1 MQLVSP
7 IDRYVEVT
15 FQRFCDV
22 LAGAPLREPA
32 ADDPVLALRRLG
44 FLVETLTAFALGHSV
59 GRVGE
64 LVRRGCGAQVRDA
77 VELQIAELGELPRER
92 TTEVDPRRG
101 DRPLAGELHTRLY
114 ARLWLAA
121 GQARTLL
128 QAIERTVSKVAP
140 DRVPALTT
148 ILAVLATDDVAVLAF
163 ADQLELGWRYFTA
176 LATGAP
182 DPTVADDPRWTRG
195 KALWAAWARRVRCE
209 QATRVDRHYIVAI
222 Q

>member
-1 MQLVSP
+1 MLVSP

-15 FQRFCDV
+15 FHKFCAV
-22 LAGAPLREPA
+22 LAEAPLREPA
-32 ADDPVLALRRLG
+32 TDDPVLALRRLG
-44 FLVETLTAFALGHSV
+44 FLVETLTAFALGHAV

-77 VELQIAELGELPRER
+77 VELQLAELGATPRGQ
-92 TTEVDPRRG
+92 TTDVDLRRG
-101 DRPLAGELHTRLY
+101 DRPLVGELHTRLH

-121 GQARTLL
+121 GQARALL
-128 QAIERTVSKVAP
+128 QAIERTVGKVAP
-140 DRVPALTT
+140 DRVQALTT
-148 ILAVLATDDVAVLAF
+148 ILAVLATDDIAVLAF

-182 DPTVADDPRWTRG
+182 DPAVADEPRWNRG

-209 QATRVDRHYIVAI
+209 QPTRVDRKYIVAI